1 MLTNLVWNS
10 LSSCRRVNPLVS
22 PPGCKYPISC
32 VPPCCI
38 CIDSIASHGAAQ
50 TCPPGTYL
58 SGIVRGR
65 FLRVRHSKQAVSVS
79 GGDEQ
84 NRRELSSACIS
95 TRFADRVYSDPGQ
108 LLCLITALIHYNSQE
123 PMERRDFL
131 RQTACAGAGALSL
144 GLSIR
149 ERHRTGAPDQVGK
162 AARRGYRIG
171 TSTYSFWRFNGP
183 KENVPIEE
191 CIEKAAELGFD
202 GVEILHIQMTSED
215 NAYLQ
220 GLKRRAIENGI
231 DLYGFSTHQDF
242 VSPDV
247 SERRKNVEATQA
259 QIELAYKLGIP
270 TMRINTGRW
279 GTTRSFDA
287 LMANRGIEP
296 PLEGYSDEEAF
307 GWVIEAIGQCLP
319 RAEACGV
326 VLGLENH
333 WGLGLTPEGVLRI
346 VEALDS
352 PWLQVTLDTGNFLE
366 DPYDRLALLADRTV
380 LLQAKTYYGGG
391 KWYTLE
397 LDYPRIAEIM
407 RQHGYRGYVSL
418 EFEGNEDA
426 ETALPKSLELLRG
439 AFA

>member
-1 MLTNLVWNS
+1 
-10 LSSCRRVNPLVS
+10 
-22 PPGCKYPISC
+22 
-32 VPPCCI
+32 
-38 CIDSIASHGAAQ
+38 
-50 TCPPGTYL
+50 
-58 SGIVRGR
+58 
-65 FLRVRHSKQAVSVS
+65 
-79 GGDEQ
+79 
-84 NRRELSSACIS
+84 
-95 TRFADRVYSDPGQ
+95 
-108 LLCLITALIHYNSQE
+108 
-123 PMERRDFL
+123 
-131 RQTACAGAGALSL
+131 
-144 GLSIR
+144 
-149 ERHRTGAPDQVGK
+149 
-162 AARRGYRIG
+162 
-171 TSTYSFWRFNGP
+171 
-183 KENVPIEE
+183 VPIEA
-191 CIEKAAELGFD
+191 CIEKAAEMGFD

-215 NAYLQ
+215 NTYLQ
-220 GLKRRAIENGI
+220 RLKRRAIENGI

-242 VSPDV
+242 VSPDEN
-247 SERRKNVEATQA
+247 ERRKNVEATQA

-366 DPYDRLALLADRTV
+366 DPYDRLAMLADRTV

-418 EFEGNEDA
+418 EFEGNEAA